1 MRCSILVSV
10 LFAAAIAAAQGAQS
24 GLYTSFPYCQ
34 CKKSPSAYKLGDVVV
49 AKGNNQYCF
58 KLSAKVP
65 AGCTDYCCSK
75 ADLKKIEFNVYEAC
89 DVFGEV
95 VKATINGVPTK
106 VGVSFHK
113 PTDGPVGST
122 TLVLT
127 QLGLGLA
134 SDGAE
139 ICITLSMNKNGKGCT
154 TLEELCIPP
163 PGLPK
168 GVCSAALFD
177 SQNDCCPIST
187 PGIPSPPPPSPPPPS
202 PPPPSPPPPS
212 PPPPSPPPP
221 SPPPPSP
228 PPPSPPPPSPPPPP
242 PPSPPPPSPPP
253 PSPPPPPPP
262 SPPPPSP
269 PPPSPPPPPPPSPP
283 PPPPPSPPPPPP
295 PSPPPPSP
303 PPPSPPPPP
312 PPSPPPPSP
321 PPPSPPPPSPPP
333 PPPPSPPPPP
343 PPSPPPPP
351 PPSPPPPSPPPP
363 SPPPPS
369 PPPPSPPPPP
379 PPSPPPP
386 PPPSPPPPPPP
397 SPPPPSPPPPSPPP
411 PSPPPPSPPPPSPP
425 PPSPPP
431 PPPPSPPPP
440 PPPSPPPPPPP
451 SPPPPPPPS
460 PPPPPPPSPP
470 PPSPPPPSPPPP
482 SPPPPSP
489 PPPPPPSPPPPPPPS
504 PPPPPPPSP
513 PPPSP
518 PPPSPPPPS
527 PPPPSPPPP
536 SPPPPP
542 PPSPPPPSPPPPS
555 PPPPC
560 QVCVYIS
567 LTVSDASRVLFPYSI
582 SNDECQ
588 GYIAT
593 IQDDVATQASD
604 LGVTV
609 TPGSTSCAGNL
620 VMVCATFF
628 SNEEGAKLQSFVD
641 TQINFWLDM
650 VTQGCRP
657 ALAGYTVVVSVGGM
671 GDAVAGLPQ
680 SCINAQASAACA
692 LQTPDFPKCQ
702 CVTTPGATPF
712 AIAPAMS
719 SMAGRTKDTTA
730 YCFSITLVTPNSA
743 TSPCGRSTSLLKA
756 EFYADDKKRRAITGV
771 YVQPKTGTGK
781 WLSATWG
788 AVDEQTVKATPLN
801 WSKDQA
807 NGGKICLELKNDTPL
822 SDFCLPANDGVCWGN
837 VFDDTKNCCPL
848 FAAAQP

>member
-106 VGVSFHK
+106 VGVSFHE

-187 PGIPSPPPPSPPPPS
+187 PGI
-202 PPPPSPPPPS
+202 
-212 PPPPSPPPP
+212 
-221 SPPPPSP
+221 
-228 PPPSPPPPSPPPPP
+228 
-242 PPSPPPPSPPP
+242 
-253 PSPPPPPPP
+253 
-262 SPPPPSP
+262 
-269 PPPSPPPPPPPSPP
+269 
-283 PPPPPSPPPPPP
+283 
-295 PSPPPPSP
+295 
-303 PPPSPPPPP
+303 
-312 PPSPPPPSP
+312 
-321 PPPSPPPPSPPP
+321 
-333 PPPPSPPPPP
+333 
-343 PPSPPPPP
+343 
-351 PPSPPPPSPPPP
+351 
-363 SPPPPS
+363 
-369 PPPPSPPPPP
+369 
-379 PPSPPPP
+379 
-386 PPPSPPPPPPP
+386 
-397 SPPPPSPPPPSPPP
+397 
-411 PSPPPPSPPPPSPP
+411 
-425 PPSPPP
+425 
-431 PPPPSPPPP
+431 
-440 PPPSPPPPPPP
+440 
-451 SPPPPPPPS
+451 
-460 PPPPPPPSPP
+460 
-470 PPSPPPPSPPPP
+470 
-482 SPPPPSP
+482 
-489 PPPPPPSPPPPPPPS
+489 
-504 PPPPPPPSP
+504 
-513 PPPSP
+513 
-518 PPPSPPPPS
+518 
-527 PPPPSPPPP
+527 
-536 SPPPPP
+536 
-542 PPSPPPPSPPPPS
+542 PSPPPPS